1 MPKVSEQWSKANAT
15 SQGKTDANLAND
27 ALHLGGIEANDYATK
42 RYVQEYHNGKET
54 ALKQYINQQ
63 DQAMLNE
70 AKEYTNS
77 QIRNQDFSNFAEL
90 EDLQALNNN
99 LSSQITEGLNAQK
112 QYTDKITNQIVSDT
126 NANFKDVED
135 AIGTLNGSVND
146 LFQSVSNGKAQ
157 VAEAITDKGVP
168 TSASDSY
175 STMATNIRSIPS
187 GGGSIDPNY
196 VNTSDATATAS
207 DILNGKTAYVKGQKV
222 YGNLIYTK
230 ENEYQVN
237 PDNPYP
243 DKAEVELIY
252 GEKEGELDIKK
263 VKHNDYDIYDISSDN
278 KLLVVY
284 DEDDNKIKTFLK
296 GINSFGEEAFVQV
309 ENQTGELQ
317 TPEYT
322 FSDLGITGIENYEL
336 KKMKFSIMNANQSVS
351 GYECRIAFLFLHSVQ
366 SDVAEPNFK
375 CFIFRI
381 STYDGTIKTQNEQV
395 QIGTTGSINTSTYYN
410 RWEISST
417 GTTTSANSSATNDI
431 IWSPDSYKLA
441 VVYRYDA
448 YIYDFND
455 SYLGTQADYSKV
467 VTQLLNL
474 TVGDSGMVYSTS
486 YRSLTFSAN
495 DKILNIIKTAS
506 YSGTKYLHSTYVLD
520 TNFNILKSYSNGAY
534 SDELAGKINRPMTF
548 SNDGLYTVGY
558 DGNIYSSTINYTTGE
573 IETTLVASTGVSNI
587 TKAIFSKDNKFL
599 IVINSNG
606 IYIKSTDFENGTF
619 STLYQYENVFDLNII
634 SNLKSF
640 EIKDTQEIIKTVSD
654 EQVLVGLKYQGQ
666 TFYNNIFNKSRYTAK
681 QEDVKAGK
689 TFIGFD
695 GIPETGTMEV

>member
-175 STMATNIRSIPS
+175 STMASNIRSIPS
-187 GGGSIDPNY
+187 GGSGTDPNY

-252 GEKEGELDIKK
+252 GEKEGELNITK
-263 VKHNDYDIYDISSDN
+263 VKHNSYNIYDISSDN
-278 KLLVVY
+278 RLLVAY
-284 DEDDNKIKTFLK
+284 DETDNKIKTFLK
-296 GINSFGEEAFVQV
+296 GINSFGEEAFVQD
-309 ENQTGELQ
+309 ESQTGELR

-322 FSDLGITGIENYEL
+322 FEDLGLSNIEDYKL
-336 KKMKFSIMNANQSVS
+336 VKIKLSIMNAEQNTS
-351 GYECRIAFLFLHSVQ
+351 GYECRVAMLFVKISSQ
-366 SDVAEPNFK
+366 SGPIYKTFV
-375 CFIFRI
+375 FRI
-381 STYDGTIKTQNEQV
+381 STYDGTIKKQNEHFLAGV
-395 QIGTTGSINTSTYYN
+395 EGSTENYTYYN
-410 RWEISST
+410 KWNIVSNIESAKKISQSYF
-417 GTTTSANSSATNDI
+417 DL
-431 IWSPDSYKLA
+431 IWSPDNYALVIAAQEDTSESKPKVYIDVYK
-441 VVYRYDA
+441 
-448 YIYDFND
+448 FND
-455 SYLGTQADYSKV
+455 STLGTEENYDLSVNLKFRHTISSPITYDYIYRYAIFSNNDRILTMRIGQGSGNDNFRTV
-467 VTQLLNL
+467 VFDSNLNEISTQ
-474 TVGDSGMVYSTS
+474 Y
-486 YRSLTFSAN
+486 
-495 DKILNIIKTAS
+495 NI
-506 YSGTKYLHSTYVLD
+506 
-520 TNFNILKSYSNGAY
+520 
-534 SDELAGKINRPMTF
+534 EGKPIAF
-548 SNDGLYTVGY
+548 SNDGLHFIGQN
-558 DGNIYSSTINYTTGE
+558 GGIYSSSINYISGE
-573 IETTLVASTGVSNI
+573 IESSLIDNLEITNI
-587 TKAIFSKDNKFL
+587 TKATFSNDNKLL
-599 IVINSNG
+599 IIKNSAG
-606 IYIKSTDFENGTF
+606 IYIISTDFENIVF
-619 STLYQYENVFDLNII
+619 STLYQYQSSSGFNII

-640 EIKDTQEIIKTVSD
+640 EIENTQEIVKTVSD
-654 EQVLVGLKYQGQ
+654 EKELIGLKYQGQ
-666 TFYNNIFNKSRYTAK
+666 TFYNNVFNKSRFTAK

-695 GIPETGTMEV
+695 GIPETGTMEVTE